1 MQVPRVRVLPL
12 LRGRFERRLTALVA
26 GPGFGK
32 STVLAQAMGENAIE
46 RLGIDVAIA
55 AHELDVAS
63 ALIDRIHE
71 AVTSGSTGP
80 GEQVGRPGGGDDESV
95 TGEAAMPVASVVA
108 AVRAAAP
115 VDVALV
121 VDDAHR
127 CSAAGIATLADLCH
141 ALPAN
146 GHLVVASRTSLDL
159 PVARLV
165 AAGEAV
171 VLRDDV
177 LAFDD
182 LELAQCGIEPDD
194 AVHEWVRLGWPA
206 LVGLYVNDAASTI
219 DAYLRSEVLDGV
231 AHPRRVVLAAIAG
244 LGPVDGELVR
254 VATDGG
260 ITGVEDLVAGLPL
273 VVRRDGSVAVPAGWG
288 RVIDHD
294 QPMEEAA
301 VGARVGRLLRARGEL
316 ARAARAF
323 ARAGRPDELLEV
335 IRSFAQRPTM
345 HTDVREITAIL
356 DLLPADLRA
365 GGAGRYLEA
374 ARYWASD
381 ERLARGLFAGVAERC
396 RVEGDVELEAL
407 ARWRLVQHDDLD
419 APAGAGAARHLD
431 ELAGID
437 HPIAAAAAGWARLRA
452 AIGRGE
458 FDAAVD
464 ALTQLDAFAPAQ
476 RANLVAICMIDV
488 GRPEAVPTSLERV
501 LGAGLSDIYEAQAV
515 WLQGAIDPSVAW
527 PIARALVDRADGQSL
542 TVRVSLLS
550 VLATMA
556 LAGGDPSS
564 ARQLAEHA
572 ARSAAAVPH
581 TVAGFAQ
588 VAAALVELD
597 ADEDAGVAALR
608 AVLHDLPLG
617 RWPERPH
624 LYALAALRA
633 LLPEAEHLDGC
644 RFGPSLTVA
653 VEAGAAVAAARLG
666 DPAPARALPWA
677 EPALLRVHVPPCL
690 LVELAVVADRPE
702 ARAVLEAVPD
712 AHRHL
717 QRIEARPGHPARAA
731 AGRVLASRPVHPGYT
746 LELRVLGRFDLERS
760 DGIPTTGWD
769 RRARVRELLAYLLV
783 HGESARAEIAATL
796 WPDLPTDRAG
806 ANLRVNLSHLATA
819 LQPDRDP
826 GAPAWFVVTD
836 GDRVRLADGQIRT
849 DVAETD
855 AALTAAVR
863 AEAAGLPTEAV
874 THYRSVVDRYGGA
887 LLPGLDAWWV
897 EGERARLQSCA
908 HVATVRLGELTLA
921 RGEPEEALALA
932 AAASRLDLLSERSR
946 CLAAA
951 AHLALGSLDAARSE
965 VATGFRMLAD
975 AGMVP
980 SAELG
985 RLARRLGLAS

>member
-1 MQVPRVRVLPL
+1 
-12 LRGRFERRLTALVA
+12 LVDRIGEA
-26 GPGFGK
+26 VSSGPGAAG
-32 STVLAQAMGENAIE
+32 SDSREPERAHGPAAAGE
-46 RLGIDVAIA
+46 
-55 AHELDVAS
+55 
-63 ALIDRIHE
+63 
-71 AVTSGSTGP
+71 
-80 GEQVGRPGGGDDESV
+80 GRGAEIP
-95 TGEAAMPVASVVA
+95 APVASLVD
-108 AVRAAAP
+108 AVRAMVP

-127 CSAAGIATLADLCH
+127 CSAAGLATLAGLVD
-141 ALPAN
+141 ALPTN
-146 GHLVVASRTSLDL
+146 GHLVVASRAYLDL
-159 PVARLV
+159 PVARWT
-165 AAGEAV
+165 ASGEAV
-171 VLRDDV
+171 VLGEDA

-182 LELAQCGIEPDD
+182 LELAQCGIDPDL

-206 LVGLYVNDAASTI
+206 LVGLHVNDAASAI
-219 DAYLRSEVLDGV
+219 DGYLRREVLAGV
-231 AHPRRVVLAAIAG
+231 AHPRRTVLAALAG
-244 LGPVDGELVR
+244 LGPMDGDLVR
-254 VATDGG
+254 AATDGE
-260 ITGVEDLVAGLPL
+260 ITGLEDLVAGLPL
-273 VVRRDGSVAVPAGWG
+273 VAGHAGSVEVPAGWG

-294 QPMEEAA
+294 QPGEEAA
-301 VGARVGRLLRARGEL
+301 VCARVGGLLRSRGEL
-316 ARAARAF
+316 ARAAAAF
-323 ARAGRPDELLEV
+323 ARAGREDELVEV

-345 HTDVREITAIL
+345 HTDVWEVTAIL
-356 DLLPADLRA
+356 DVLPVDLRS
-365 GGAGRYLEA
+365 GGASRYLEA

-396 RVEGDVELEAL
+396 RAEGDVELEAL

-419 APAGAGAARHLD
+419 APAGTGAVRHLD
-431 ELAGID
+431 ELARID
-437 HPIAAAAAGWARLRA
+437 HPIAASAAGWARLRA

-458 FDAAVD
+458 PDGAVD
-464 ALTQLDAFAPAQ
+464 ALAHLDAFAPAQ

-501 LGAGLSDIYEAQAV
+501 LDAGLADIYEAQAV

-556 LAGGDPSS
+556 LSGGDPSS
-564 ARQLAEHA
+564 ARELTEEA

-581 TVAGFAQ
+581 TVAGFAR
-588 VAAALVELD
+588 VAAALVALD
-597 ADEDAGVAALR
+597 ASEDAGVAALR
-608 AVLHDLPLG
+608 SVLHDLPLD

-633 LLPEAEHLDGC
+633 LLPEAEHLDRC

-653 VEAGAAVAAARLG
+653 VAAGAAVAAGRRG

-702 ARAVLEAVPD
+702 ARVVLENIPD

-717 QRIEARPGHPARAA
+717 QRIEARPGHPARPV
-731 AGRVLASRPVHPGYT
+731 AGRMLASRPVHPGYT
-746 LELRVLGRFDLERS
+746 LELRALGCFELQRS
-760 DGIPTTGWD
+760 DGVPTTGWD

-836 GDRVRLADGQIRT
+836 GVRVRLADGQIRT
-849 DVAETD
+849 DVAEAD
-855 AALTAAVR
+855 AALAAAVR
-863 AEAAGLPTEAV
+863 AEADGLPTEAV
-874 THYRSVVDRYGGA
+874 THYRSVVERYGGA

-965 VATGFRMLAD
+965 VAIGLRMLAD